1 MTVTTHLDP
10 PSVSVA
16 PGGEQQVTV
25 RIRNEG
31 DIVESYRLEVV
42 GDASGWSEVEPPA
55 LSLLPGDSGTARL
68 TLRPPRSHDLHAGL
82 LPYAVRVQP
91 SERADGTVVPEGTID
106 VLTFDELETQ
116 LLPRTV
122 SGRLRARSQVE
133 IRNRGNSRAKVRLTA
148 EDPAERLGI
157 ALKPAAVDLEPG
169 ELRYVSLTVR
179 SRRRMWRGK
188 VKAHPFEVKLT
199 ADEGPDGRPTV
210 LAGTYE
216 QLPVVPGWAYVL
228 AAGAAAA
235 AALWFAA
242 VRPAVSSAARQ
253 SVAAAVK
260 QAVQQAVS
268 PTAAPPRPAAPPARG
283 PAPPP
288 RAPRRGGGWRRGAG
302 GPRGGTAGAKAGAA
316 GGSAGATGSAGAV
329 GVPNGQYSKTL
340 SISVTKGDQR
350 DATFTVPSN
359 RFLLLTDIVAY
370 APQGDEGTLTVSIDG
385 QQVISLALENFRDH
399 DSPWVTPI
407 QAPPKSQIV
416 LSVACR
422 KPGTP
427 ADASAAP
434 ACAESLVVS
443 GTSVTPPAP
452 TSTSD

>member
-157 ALKPAAVDLEPG
+157 ALKPAAIDLEPG

-268 PTAAPPRPAAPPARG
+268 PTAAPPGASAQP
-283 PAPPP
+283 
-288 RAPRRGGGWRRGAG
+288 AG
-302 GPRGGTAGAKAGAA
+302 GSSPSAGSQSGGTAAAEAGA

>member
-42 GDASGWSEVEPPA
+42 GDASGWSEVEPQA

-133 IRNRGNSRAKVRLTA
+133 IRNRGNSQAKVRLTA

-188 VKAHPFEVKLT
+188 VKAHPFEVRLT

-242 VRPAVSSAARQ
+242 VRPAVTSAARQ

-268 PTAAPPRPAAPPARG
+268 PTAAPAGASAQP
-283 PAPPP
+283 
-288 RAPRRGGGWRRGAG
+288 AG
-302 GPRGGTAGAKAGAA
+302 GSSPSAGPQSGGTAGAKAGAA

-385 QQVISLALENFRDH
+385 QQVLSLALENFRDH

-452 TSTSD
+452 TSTSH